1 MQDIL
6 QSVFFVS
13 QNNGHRVFPL
23 IQIEHPVLI
32 ECAFQLI
39 EKRAVIHIIQRHEFR
54 GGAEL
59 HHFLPG
65 YGLDII
71 IGKLLLDGGQQFVQL
86 VWVGRFPVHTPDACH
101 QRRFSLCENHIENV
115 AGTFR
120 IVNGAGILFLH
131 EISDAL
137 QQRRHTVGMHGF
149 QVDGSFG
156 NGIFPGV
163 GEQEFLGPRHDRI
176 L

>member
-6 QSVFFVS
+6 QGVFFVS

-39 EKRAVIHIIQRHEFR
+39 EKRAVIHIIQRHELR

-86 VWVGRFPVHTPDACH
+86 VRVGRAEVYQETVV
-101 QRRFSLCENHIENV
+101 RKNEGSLSAKI
-115 AGTFR
+115 
-120 IVNGAGILFLH
+120 
-131 EISDAL
+131 ISKML
-137 QQRRHTVGMHGF
+137 PELSV
-149 QVDGSFG
+149 
-156 NGIFPGV
+156 
-163 GEQEFLGPRHDRI
+163 
-176 L
+176 